1 MNQYI
6 SNVYKIQSHCNQPNV
21 DVSTGLRLAFNDN
34 IHQPYSSSASMLL
47 EDHLSTLINHQEN
60 EIDRYIQAHGEEFRR
75 KLAEKTQQ
83 HYHALIG
90 STNESALRII
100 REKEAVLEK
109 AARRKA
115 ELEARATQL
124 SAEAQVWEAKAKANE
139 AVAAAL
145 QAQLQQTMVGCVSQG
160 EVVAGGDVED
170 AESSYVDPE
179 RVVVARGP
187 GCKACGKRVATVVLL
202 PCRHLCVCSE
212 CDDVVQTCPLCLS
225 FRSSSI
231 EVYI

>member
-6 SNVYKIQSHCNQPNV
+6 SNVYKLQSHCNQPNV
-21 DVSTGLRLAFNDN
+21 DVSTGLRLAFNEN
-34 IHQPYSSSASMLL
+34 IHQSYSSASMLL
-47 EDHLSTLINHQEN
+47 EDLSTLINHQEN

-75 KLAEKTQQ
+75 KLAEKTQR

-90 STNESALRII
+90 SANESALRVI

-115 ELEARATQL
+115 ELEARAMQL

-160 EVVAGGDVED
+160 EVVAGGDVE
-170 AESSYVDPE
+170 
-179 RVVVARGP
+179 
-187 GCKACGKRVATVVLL
+187 
-202 PCRHLCVCSE
+202 
-212 CDDVVQTCPLCLS
+212 
-225 FRSSSI
+225 
-231 EVYI
+231 